1 MKFKML
7 FLAAAALLT
16 VSCGKTDKAAETGD
30 SVKDTIVAEAP
41 VDSNQVD
48 TTTAEAAP
56 ETPAKTEA
64 APETP
69 AKAEA
74 APETPAK
81 AEPETKNNELDG
93 EVDKIISQINKHIT
107 TIKDLKDNGIPSG
120 SATAFRAIENLPDY
134 DKKLKKIKSK
144 LSPEQKARINAAE
157 KKLQKLIDSW
167 E

>member
-7 FLAAAALLT
+7 FMAAAALLT

-56 ETPAKTEA
+56 ETPAKAEV

-74 APETPAK
+74 
-81 AEPETKNNELDG
+81 ETKNNELDG

>member
-7 FLAAAALLT
+7 FMAAATLLT

-41 VDSNQVD
+41 IDSNQVD
-48 TTTAEAAP
+48 TTTAEAVP
-56 ETPAKTEA
+56 ETQAQAEP

-74 APETPAK
+74 
-81 AEPETKNNELDG
+81 ETKSNELDG
-93 EVDKIISQINKHIT
+93 EVDKIISQINEHIT

-120 SATAFRAIENLPDY
+120 SATAFRAIDNLPDY

>member
-7 FLAAAALLT
+7 FMATAALLT
-16 VSCGKTDKAAETGD
+16 VSCGKTDKAAETED

-56 ETPAKTEA
+56 ETPAKAEV

-74 APETPAK
+74 
-81 AEPETKNNELDG
+81 ETKNNELDG